1 MLKDRRVRDDAVEVS
16 TPPEAPPG
24 DPRMDLQST
33 PLATAGR
40 APTAPAPRKQTVRP
54 VPERTEEHA
63 HLSLDELRGYR
74 KTLADEESRVSYW
87 RRILQA
93 RLDLVRAGAD
103 ADSDTLRPVLT
114 DRRVGAGRQ
123 ALVEIMPVDDIP
135 PLPDLAGLWDRIV
148 DLDDT
153 TALAALEA
161 DLAAAEQQ
169 LSEYRAVLHARI
181 GAATSELIAR
191 YRDEPALCLTALPVQ
206 PSRRVANA

>member
-1 MLKDRRVRDDAVEVS
+1 
-16 TPPEAPPG
+16 
-24 DPRMDLQST
+24 
-33 PLATAGR
+33 
-40 APTAPAPRKQTVRP
+40 

-63 HLSLDELRGYR
+63 HLSLDELRSYR
-74 KTLADEESRVSYW
+74 KKLADEESRVSYW

-103 ADSDTLRPVLT
+103 TDSDMLRPVLT
-114 DRRVGAGRQ
+114 DQRVGAGRQ

-148 DLDDT
+148 DLSDES
-153 TALAALEA
+153 ARAALEA

-169 LSEYRAVLHARI
+169 LSEYRSVLHHRI

-191 YRDEPALCLTALPVQ
+191 YRDEPTLCLSALPVQ
-206 PSRRVANA
+206 VARRVANA